1 MVRLFISISL
11 VIPMKILKPRQQLH
25 TKLRFSAL
33 NLYMSTLNLY
43 VSSAY
48 CEESQD
54 YLGRDKSIV
63 ALPRTE

>member
-33 NLYMSTLNLY
+33 NLY

-48 CEESQD
+48 CKESQD